1 MRMRLELVRS
11 RPGRLEGRLAT
22 EDGSTDVC
30 FNGTLELLR
39 LLEDLVTG
47 CDAGGPERPPSQDF
61 DERRTPRERS

>member
-1 MRMRLELVRS
+1 MRMRLELRRS

-39 LLEDLVTG
+39 LLEDLATDG
-47 CDAGGPERPPSQDF
+47 DAGGSEHPPLQDL
-61 DERRTPRERS
+61 DDRRTPRGRT